1 MDPNVAHNENW
12 LSHAWEPTYILPY
25 VYMPTLH
32 WSMFSHNLLLII
44 IFLCSHFSSPPPN
57 SCGIFS
63 AFSLLYCGIFA
74 LQYKVLELNI
84 FELVL
89 YSTEKPFKWWKHLQA
104 PPLLKAVSC
113 FISQLEQRLQTHNH
127 NHGRL
132 FSVMATLF
140 LFTPVSS
147 GDHETITICKLSL
160 HSPSWRTA
168 SSRSPWRVSA
178 AGFNAHT
185 ESHQMFSFN

>member
-1 MDPNVAHNENW
+1 MLE
-12 LSHAWEPTYILPY
+12 SLPIS
-25 VYMPTLH
+25 PH
-32 WSMFSHNLLLII
+32 MFICQRYTG
-44 IFLCSHFSSPPPN
+44 LCSPIICVVDHHLSMLSLFLPPPT

-147 GDHETITICKLSL
+147 GDHETITICKLSQSEL
-160 HSPSWRTA
+160 KNCIQQVTMKGKCCW
-168 SSRSPWRVSA
+168 
-178 AGFNAHT
+178 F
-185 ESHQMFSFN
+185 

>member
-1 MDPNVAHNENW
+1 MKIDYHMLEN
-12 LSHAWEPTYILPY
+12 LPI
-25 VYMPTLH
+25 
-32 WSMFSHNLLLII
+32 FSHMFICQRYTG
-44 IFLCSHFSSPPPN
+44 LCSPIICCWSSSFYALTFPPPPPN

-140 LFTPVSS
+140 LFTPVTS